1 MFRRDKSFL
10 AQRFCCLATKCTY
23 HWIVCW
29 HQFQLPDNNSY
40 TPLLSGQFRFFAKVT
55 GALLT
60 RVTVVPTQ
68 PIKTLNLLRSERTVY
83 AVSNSWMETK
93 QAVLPLSAPVSTSIL
108 LCFGNRHNHIT
119 VFDETVFV
127 SSMTLYQQ
135 AGQAGTNSQFLN
147 QILQIRI
154 QKRLLGFSQ
163 TRHSAQNCADRA
175 SYPLKALW
183 PTRGPVPSSPLS
195 FCQSFH
201 RLFLQPAESGVFSNL
216 FVDTAR
222 FLW

>member
-1 MFRRDKSFL
+1 MRTLYIRL
-10 AQRFCCLATKCTY
+10 PCLLQL
-23 HWIVCW
+23 CW
-29 HQFQLPDNNSY
+29 FWEVHSQWAIQMPKPKLQLRCAERTTHCLLQLWSLSMRSPDLKIILQLRPSVFKFN
-40 TPLLSGQFRFFAKVT
+40 LKR
-55 GALLT
+55 
-60 RVTVVPTQ
+60 TV
-68 PIKTLNLLRSERTVY
+68 IFLLRKFSC
-83 AVSNSWMETK
+83 
-93 QAVLPLSAPVSTSIL
+93 LHP
-108 LCFGNRHNHIT
+108 
-119 VFDETVFV
+119 
-127 SSMTLYQQ
+127 QQ

>member
-1 MFRRDKSFL
+1 MNEFL
-10 AQRFCCLATKCTY
+10 LKPAPKWC
-23 HWIVCW
+23 
-29 HQFQLPDNNSY
+29 
-40 TPLLSGQFRFFAKVT
+40 
-55 GALLT
+55 
-60 RVTVVPTQ
+60 
-68 PIKTLNLLRSERTVY
+68 RSERV
-83 AVSNSWMETK
+83 WDF
-93 QAVLPLSAPVSTSIL
+93 PTSIL
-108 LCFGNRHNHIT
+108 QCKNGRCIY
-119 VFDETVFV
+119 VCIACGRYETSQHTFQNSKIILRSRPSIFKFHLMRATIFLLRKF
-127 SSMTLYQQ
+127 SSLHSQQ
-135 AGQAGTNSQFLN
+135 AGQVGTNSQFLN

-163 TRHSAQNCADRA
+163 TRYSAQNCADRA